1 MAIFTQKKKRFQRRV
16 RHQEQRRS
24 FQDFFRLPGLFSKD
38 MAMDLGTANTLIYV
52 RDEGIVLNE
61 PTVVAFD
68 KISSEVLAVGKEA
81 KSYLGRTPQN
91 IAAVRPLKDGVIAD
105 FEVTQAMIREFFLKV
120 QRMGLFFKPKVVIC
134 VPAGITQVEKR
145 AVVEAAEEAGVGK
158 VFLIEEPMAAAIGA
172 GLEIERNLG
181 QMVIDI
187 GGGTTEV
194 AVLTLSSVAYSES
207 VRVAG
212 DVINEAIIRYLA
224 KSHQLQ
230 IGENTAEEC
239 KIKAGSAYPV
249 EGLTEPYRVH
259 GKDSITNS
267 PKEIFLSLEEIR
279 KAIAEP
285 VNAVVEAVRRA
296 LEKTPPDLVTDIAR
310 DGIHMAGGGSLLHG
324 LDKLIEAE
332 TKIPCHLT
340 ADPLTTVV
348 TGSGM
353 AMENIKHYK
362 KVFIN

>member
-1 MAIFTQKKKRFQRRV
+1 MGLFSQKNSRYKRRIRN
-16 RHQEQRRS
+16 QEKS
-24 FQDFFRLPGLFSKD
+24 LSSKSLFRFPGLFSKD

-52 RDEGIVLNE
+52 RGEGIVLNE
-61 PTVVAFD
+61 PSVVAYD
-68 KISSEVLAVGKEA
+68 RNTSDVLAVGKEA
-81 KSYLGRTPQN
+81 KSYLGRTPHN

-120 QRMGLFFKPKVVIC
+120 QRMGIFFKPKVVIC

-145 AVVEAAEEAGVGK
+145 AVVEAAEEVGVGK

-172 GLEIERNLG
+172 NLDIKQNKG

-212 DVINEAIIRYLA
+212 DEINEAIIRYLA
-224 KSHQLQ
+224 KNHLLQ

-249 EGLTEPYRVH
+249 EGMTEPYRLQ
-259 GKDSITNS
+259 GKDSVTNS
-267 PKEIFLSLEEIR
+267 PKEIFLSMEEIR
-279 KAIAEP
+279 RAIEEP
-285 VNAVVEAVRRA
+285 VYAVVEAVRRA
-296 LEKTPPDLVTDIAR
+296 LEKTPPDLVTDISR
-310 DGIHMAGGGSLLHG
+310 EGIHMAGGGSLLKG
-324 LDKLIEAE
+324 LGDLIEAE
-332 TKIPCHLT
+332 TKIRCRLT
-340 ADPLTTVV
+340 EDPLTTVV
-348 TGSGM
+348 VGSGM
-353 AMENIKHYK
+353 AMESLKEYK